1 MLPQHIQSE
10 KNFLLAVDNIIAN
23 LKELHKKEMMQL
35 QKHHEDVVAEL
46 KQQASDAQKNF
57 QDSLNKA
64 QEQVKWSR
72 RAYYVATATF
82 IVTLILGFIKQ

>member
-10 KNFLLAVDNIIAN
+10 KNFLLAIDNIIEN
-23 LKELHKKEMMQL
+23 LKEQHKIEMMQL

-46 KQQASDAQKNF
+46 KQQARDAQKNF
-57 QDSLNKA
+57 QDSLTKA

-72 RAYYVATATF
+72 LAFYVAIATF
-82 IVTLILGFIKQ
+82 ILTLILGFIK